1 MHKLLRW
8 GLVAAFALT
17 GCTASRTVIVHE
29 RTAPPPPA
37 AAKPSVWD
45 HPSQIHTRN
54 GIRFYERGH
63 YRKAIQ
69 QFGQAIDKDPSN
81 WEAHFYMAEC
91 YRELRDW
98 DRCLVHYHRARDMCD
113 DDPVWVAK
121 VQFSI
126 GLVHERRGHLVKAR
140 EYYELAL
147 VAVPDFEPARRAKL
161 RLASKKFKS
170 HGDDEPDGDNNDNH
184 RGDGKKYDD

>member
-29 RTAPPPPA
+29 RTTPPPA
-37 AAKPSVWD
+37 VQTPGLENASRV
-45 HPSQIHTRN
+45 HTRN

-81 WEAHFYMAEC
+81 WEAHFYLAEC

-98 DRCLVHYHRARDMCD
+98 DRCLVHYDRVHDMRR

-121 VQFSI
+121 VEFSI
-126 GLVHERRGHLVKAR
+126 GRVHEQRGHLVQAR
-140 EYYELAL
+140 EHYELAL
-147 VAVPDFEPARRAKL
+147 VAMPDFEPAMKGKVRV
-161 RLASKKFKS
+161 ASKKYRDDDTNR
-170 HGDDEPDGDNNDNH
+170 HGKGKRYNYKDKND
-184 RGDGKKYDD
+184 

>member
-8 GLVAAFALT
+8 GLVLAFALT

-37 AAKPSVWD
+37 AHRTPGLD
-45 HPSQIHTRN
+45 HTSQMHTRN

-81 WEAHFYMAEC
+81 WEAHFYLGEC

-98 DRCLVHYHRARDMCD
+98 DRCLVHYHRVHDIRR

-126 GLVHERRGHLVKAR
+126 GFVHERRGHLAKAR
-140 EYYELAL
+140 EHYELAL
-147 VAVPDFEPARRAKL
+147 VAVPDYGPAVKGKARMV
-161 RLASKKFKS
+161 SKKYQ
-170 HGDDEPDGDNNDNH
+170 DDERGKGKRYNDRHKN
-184 RGDGKKYDD
+184 D